1 MNRTTAFVL
10 ALGLVVGAVT
20 APDAEAA
27 WRLGQKKSIS
37 NPKRI
42 EMPEG
47 YRESKRFD
55 SVPMEFKS
63 GTLRREGL
71 GDWWL
76 GDYRLQLSAET
87 VIIGPDG
94 EGGFLQEG
102 REVAVMGAVT
112 GNTINGWSVRLLGD
126 EMPLMR
132 ESTEVVKKPSD
143 SDPDV
148 GEIVDGPR

>member
-1 MNRTTAFVL
+1 MNRTTTYMIAMGLL
-10 ALGLVVGAVT
+10 AGAVLT
-20 APDAEAA
+20 TDAEAA
-27 WRLGQKKSIS
+27 WRLGQKKSFS

-47 YRESKRFD
+47 YRDSKRFD
-55 SVPMEFKS
+55 TVPMEFQA
-63 GTLRREGL
+63 GTLRREGMS
-71 GDWWL
+71 DWWL

-102 REVAVMGAVT
+102 REVAVMGAVR

-132 ESTEVVKKPSD
+132 ETAEVVKKPSD

-148 GEIVDGPR
+148 GEFVSGPR